1 MTDGEPW
8 GPYVVRR
15 QPRIDMVPMRSGRI
29 AVTQWGPGKRAPIIL
44 LHGMLDCAA
53 SFQFVADCLP
63 GDWDLLAVDWRGYG
77 HSDDRPDL
85 YWLSDNFADLEV
97 LLDRFCSNEPARV
110 IGHSLGGT
118 VATAYAGVRPE
129 RFAWLINIEGFGAPA
144 RPPLPA
150 PARIARWLDELRRL
164 AKPKRYASLEELAV
178 RVARRHP
185 RLSAARARYLAWA
198 WSREVEGGYEIAADP
213 KHRLMQP
220 VRLARQDLDECWSR
234 VRCPILMLL
243 GSDSESLAQVGGEA
257 ELQRWCTLIPQ
268 LEIGYIAGASH
279 MVPHEQPQRL
289 ADEIMRFVRQRA

>member
-8 GPYVVRR
+8 APYVIRR

-29 AVTQWGPGKRAPIIL
+29 AVTRWGPGKRAPIFM

-63 GDWDLLAVDWRGYG
+63 DDWDLLAVDWRGYG

-85 YWLSDNFADLEV
+85 YWLSDNFADLEA
-97 LLDRFCSNEPARV
+97 LLEQFSPNEPARV

-129 RFAWLINIEGFGAPA
+129 RLAWLINIEGFGAPA
-144 RPPLPA
+144 RPHAPA
-150 PARIARWLDELRRL
+150 PVRIARWLDELRRL

-185 RLSAARARYLAWA
+185 RLSTARAHYLAWA

-220 VRLARQDLDECWSR
+220 VRLGRQDMDECWSCI
-234 VRCPILMLL
+234 RCPMLMLV

-257 ELQRWCTLIPQ
+257 ALQRWRTLLPH
-268 LEIGYIAGASH
+268 LEVVHIAGAGH
-279 MVPHEQPQRL
+279 MVPHEQPERL
-289 ADEIMRFVRQRA
+289 ADEIMRFVRQRV